1 MIKSWMNLIVLI
13 YSEQMASRAIC
24 IFLNPPRIE
33 IFASATT
40 TRVLLEFSMANFV
53 LPRLTSFSANHS
65 IDFGRIPS
73 LPQILP
79 IALAR

>member
-1 MIKSWMNLIVLI
+1 MTIPWMSLIVLTN
-13 YSEQMASRAIC
+13 SEQIASRAIC
-24 IFLNPPRIE
+24 MFLNPPRIE

-40 TRVLLEFSMANFV
+40 TRVLLEFSIANFV
-53 LPRLTSFSANHS
+53 LPRLNLFSAIGSSDHS
-65 IDFGRIPS
+65 KVPS